1 MGRWLLP
8 SEGMGLSEC
17 SQDPTSRHKSQQTG
31 REANSAW
38 LAPEALVVASTLSR
52 LRLCVAEAEAEAK
65 KPSWQFQNFSPIR
78 SSRSLLLEV
87 VVLEVVVLE
96 WWEYLI

>member
-1 MGRWLLP
+1 MFRTTLVGRWLLP
-8 SEGMGLSEC
+8 GQGMGLSEC

-38 LAPEALVVASTLSR
+38 LAPEALAVASALSR
-52 LRLCVAEAEAEAK
+52 LRLCVAEAEAK
-65 KPSWQFQNFSPIR
+65 KTSWQFQNFSPIR

-87 VVLEVVVLE
+87 VVLE